1 MKNRTAIGIVCI
13 ILAVAVTFVVSPLVN
28 NISDKK
34 TEVVRFTADVSH
46 GTEIKDTDIE
56 LVEIS
61 NSALPEKVIKD
72 KNAVVGKY
80 ATTDIFKG
88 DFATESKVTDNANT
102 ASDIMASLKGDKVA
116 ISKSSTV
123 TLNSSVGKY
132 TVPVTNQNAVRFKLE
147 TWWNSDKTNTHET
160 TWINLP
166 VVQSDVALT
175 SITLINSSTGA
186 TLDPNN
192 LKVGTNVKVRY
203 TYKNNTDTKV
213 YVEGFKNDKTQI
225 SGVYSIPAKSSITVD
240 GYSFVVPNKRSI
252 SIWGGVYLEGIGV
265 K

>member
-61 NSALPEKVIKD
+61 NSALPEKIIKD
-72 KNAVVGKY
+72 KSAVVGKY

-116 ISKSSTV
+116 MSITINSFAGGLSGKIENGDIVSVYVTDKEGKTEVPAALKYVKVITTTTSGGVDENDVVENEDGSFELPTTV
-123 TLNSSVGKY
+123 TLLVSVEQAKILA
-132 TVPVTNQNAVRFKLE
+132 NNEENAAMHLALVYRGDDAKA
-147 TWWNSDKTNTHET
+147 DKF
-160 TWINLP
+160 L
-166 VVQSDVALT
+166 
-175 SITLINSSTGA
+175 
-186 TLDPNN
+186 
-192 LKVGTNVKVRY
+192 
-203 TYKNNTDTKV
+203 
-213 YVEGFKNDKTQI
+213 KTQDDYFTKKNV
-225 SGVYSIPAKSSITVD
+225 SEADNNG
-240 GYSFVVPNKRSI
+240 
-252 SIWGGVYLEGIGV
+252 
-265 K
+265 

>member
-34 TEVVRFTADVSH
+34 TEVVRFAADVSH

-72 KNAVVGKY
+72 KSAVVGKY

-88 DFATESKVTDNANT
+88 DFATESKITDNANT

-116 ISKSSTV
+116 MSITI
-123 TLNSSVGKY
+123 NSFAGGLSGKLENGDIVSIY
-132 TVPVTNQNAVRFKLE
+132 VTNKDDETENPASLKYVRVI
-147 TWWNSDKTNTHET
+147 T
-160 TWINLP
+160 TTTSGGIDENDVVENEDGSFELP
-166 VVQSDVALT
+166 TTITVLVSVEQAKILANYEESATMHVALVYR
-175 SITLINSSTGA
+175 GDEA
-186 TLDPNN
+186 TANKF
-192 LKVGTNVKVRY
+192 LKAQDDYFAKKNVSEAD
-203 TYKNNTDTKV
+203 KN
-213 YVEGFKNDKTQI
+213 G
-225 SGVYSIPAKSSITVD
+225 
-240 GYSFVVPNKRSI
+240 
-252 SIWGGVYLEGIGV
+252 
-265 K
+265 

>member
-46 GTEIKDTDIE
+46 GTEIKDADIE

-116 ISKSSTV
+116 MSITI
-123 TLNSSVGKY
+123 NSFAGGLSGKLENGDIVSIY
-132 TVPVTNQNAVRFKLE
+132 VTNKDDE
-147 TWWNSDKTNTHET
+147 TENPAALKYVKVIT
-160 TWINLP
+160 TTTSGGIDENDVVENEDGSFELP
-166 VVQSDVALT
+166 TTITVLVSVEQAKILANYEESATMHVALVYR
-175 SITLINSSTGA
+175 GDDA
-186 TLDPNN
+186 TANKF
-192 LKVGTNVKVRY
+192 LKAQDDYFVKKNVSEDD
-203 TYKNNTDTKV
+203 KN
-213 YVEGFKNDKTQI
+213 G
-225 SGVYSIPAKSSITVD
+225 
-240 GYSFVVPNKRSI
+240 
-252 SIWGGVYLEGIGV
+252 
-265 K
+265 

>member
-72 KNAVVGKY
+72 KNSVVGKY

-88 DFATESKVTDNANT
+88 DFATESKVTENANT
-102 ASDIMASLKGDKVA
+102 AADIMASLKGDKVA
-116 ISKSSTV
+116 MSITI
-123 TLNSSVGKY
+123 NSFAGGLSGKLENGDIVSIY
-132 TVPVTNQNAVRFKLE
+132 VTNKDDE
-147 TWWNSDKTNTHET
+147 TENPAALKYVKVIT
-160 TWINLP
+160 TTTSGGIDENDVVENEDGSFELP
-166 VVQSDVALT
+166 TTITVLVSVEQAKILANYEESATMHVALVYR
-175 SITLINSSTGA
+175 GDDA
-186 TLDPNN
+186 TANKF
-192 LKVGTNVKVRY
+192 LKAQDDYFAKKNVSEDD
-203 TYKNNTDTKV
+203 KN
-213 YVEGFKNDKTQI
+213 G
-225 SGVYSIPAKSSITVD
+225 
-240 GYSFVVPNKRSI
+240 
-252 SIWGGVYLEGIGV
+252 
-265 K
+265 

>member
-13 ILAVAVTFVVSPLVN
+13 ILAVTVTFVVSPLVN

-116 ISKSSTV
+116 MSITI
-123 TLNSSVGKY
+123 NSFAGGLSGKLENGDIVSIY
-132 TVPVTNQNAVRFKLE
+132 VTNKDDE
-147 TWWNSDKTNTHET
+147 TENPAALKYVKVIT
-160 TWINLP
+160 TTTSGGIDENDVVENEDGSFELP
-166 VVQSDVALT
+166 TTITVLVSVEQAKILANYEESATMHVALVYR
-175 SITLINSSTGA
+175 GDDA
-186 TLDPNN
+186 TANKF
-192 LKVGTNVKVRY
+192 LKAQDDYFAKKNVSEDD
-203 TYKNNTDTKV
+203 KN
-213 YVEGFKNDKTQI
+213 G
-225 SGVYSIPAKSSITVD
+225 
-240 GYSFVVPNKRSI
+240 
-252 SIWGGVYLEGIGV
+252 
-265 K
+265 

>member
-116 ISKSSTV
+116 MSITI
-123 TLNSSVGKY
+123 NSFAGGLSGKLENGDIVSIY
-132 TVPVTNQNAVRFKLE
+132 VTNKDDE
-147 TWWNSDKTNTHET
+147 TENPAALKYVKVIT
-160 TWINLP
+160 TTTSGGIDENDVVENEDGSFELP
-166 VVQSDVALT
+166 TTITVLVSVEQAKILANYEESATMHVALVYR
-175 SITLINSSTGA
+175 GDDA
-186 TLDPNN
+186 TANKF
-192 LKVGTNVKVRY
+192 LKAQDDYFAKKNVSEAD
-203 TYKNNTDTKV
+203 KN
-213 YVEGFKNDKTQI
+213 G
-225 SGVYSIPAKSSITVD
+225 
-240 GYSFVVPNKRSI
+240 
-252 SIWGGVYLEGIGV
+252 
-265 K
+265 

>member
-1 MKNRTAIGIVCI
+1 M
-13 ILAVAVTFVVSPLVN
+13 N

-116 ISKSSTV
+116 MSITI
-123 TLNSSVGKY
+123 NSFAGGLSGKLENGDIVSIY
-132 TVPVTNQNAVRFKLE
+132 VTNKDDE
-147 TWWNSDKTNTHET
+147 TENPAALKYVKVIT
-160 TWINLP
+160 TTTSGGIDENDVVENEDGSFELP
-166 VVQSDVALT
+166 TTITVLVSVEQAKILANYEESATMHVALVYR
-175 SITLINSSTGA
+175 GDDA
-186 TLDPNN
+186 TANKFLRAQDDYFT
-192 LKVGTNVKVRY
+192 KKNVSEDD
-203 TYKNNTDTKV
+203 KN
-213 YVEGFKNDKTQI
+213 G
-225 SGVYSIPAKSSITVD
+225 
-240 GYSFVVPNKRSI
+240 
-252 SIWGGVYLEGIGV
+252 
-265 K
+265 

>member
-116 ISKSSTV
+116 MSITI
-123 TLNSSVGKY
+123 NSFAGGLSGKLENGDIVSIY
-132 TVPVTNQNAVRFKLE
+132 VTNKDDETENPAALKYVKVITTTTSGGIDENDVVENEDGSFELPTTITVLVSVEQAKILANFEESAVM
-147 TWWNSDKTNTHET
+147 H
-160 TWINLP
+160 
-166 VVQSDVALT
+166 VALVYR
-175 SITLINSSTGA
+175 GDDA
-186 TLDPNN
+186 TANKF
-192 LKVGTNVKVRY
+192 LKAQDDYFAKKNVSEDD
-203 TYKNNTDTKV
+203 KN
-213 YVEGFKNDKTQI
+213 G
-225 SGVYSIPAKSSITVD
+225 
-240 GYSFVVPNKRSI
+240 
-252 SIWGGVYLEGIGV
+252 
-265 K
+265 